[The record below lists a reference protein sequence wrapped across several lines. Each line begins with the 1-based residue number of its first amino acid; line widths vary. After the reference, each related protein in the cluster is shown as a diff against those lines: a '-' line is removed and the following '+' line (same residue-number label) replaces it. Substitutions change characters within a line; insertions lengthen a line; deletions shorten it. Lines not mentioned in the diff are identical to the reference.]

1 MIEGLGKAHIPHA
14 LHKSRTLI
22 IGVATLVYHGFIH
35 QKKTKKK
42 KAEEENQKCKFTQ
55 LPPHQPHLHMMRNLS
70 YRHP

>member
-42 KAEEENQKCKFTQ
+42 KGRRGKPKV
-55 LPPHQPHLHMMRNLS
+55 
-70 YRHP
+70 